1 MRRGPTRHGSVRR
14 GVARGGAGQRWCA
27 RLAVA
32 ATTGAA
38 MLLLSV
44 AGFKSVALVAVG
56 LAGLVVAAAAGW
68 WALTRRGVVRGLALV
83 LAVAAPVAV
92 LASYAAANLLW
103 LVLVSVALWAL
114 AAAAGWA
121 ALRAEAAPATTAP
134 GRPVAPPRHACLL
147 MNPRSGGGKVGRF
160 RLKEK
165 AEALGAEVV
174 VLGSTTPSW
183 DVAELAR
190 EALARGADLLGVAG
204 GDGTQALVAD
214 VAAEHGVPFVVIP
227 AGTRNHFALDLGLD
241 REDPSRSLEALTD
254 GVELRVDLGRVGGR
268 VFVNNASFGAYAE
281 VVQSPAYRDDK
292 VGTLLRLL
300 PDVLTHQNGPRLTV
314 RAAGAAA
321 VDGPQAVLV
330 SNNPYRV
337 GDRAGLGRRDRLD
350 GGVLGLVSVKADS
363 AVEAADLLRGRR
375 APGLVALTSGEIVV
389 DADRPEVQVGIDG
402 EALALPT
409 PVRCVSEPGALRV
422 RVPRHRPGVPQ
433 ARPRLDW
440 PRLWELAF
448 TARR

>member
-1 MRRGPTRHGSVRR
+1 
-14 GVARGGAGQRWCA
+14 
-27 RLAVA
+27 
-32 ATTGAA
+32 

-241 REDPSRSLEALTD
+241 REDPSRSLEALTH